1 MEVKDLNSKLNQK
14 SPSNTTDNDLT
25 KQLQTRFD
33 ALEKN
38 FNLKDSELSIKIKKI
53 IDLENTLGKT
63 DTMFDYVIEN
73 VLNEMFKD
81 WDNEHKNK
89 FRSVMLKYKSD

>member
-33 ALEKN
+33 ALEKK

-53 IDLENTLGKT
+53 TDLENTLVKT
-63 DTMFDYVIEN
+63 DSMFDYVAEN
-73 VLNEMFKD
+73 VLNEMFGD
-81 WDNEHKNK
+81 WNDEKKNK
-89 FRSVMLKYKSD
+89 FRGVMLKYKAD

>member
-53 IDLENTLGKT
+53 TDLENTLVKT
-63 DTMFDYVIEN
+63 DSMFDYVVEN
-73 VLNEMFKD
+73 VLNEMFGD
-81 WDNEHKNK
+81 WNDEKKNK
-89 FRSVMLKYKSD
+89 FRGVMLKYKSE

>member
-25 KQLQTRFD
+25 KQLQTRID
-33 ALEKN
+33 ELEKK

-53 IDLENTLGKT
+53 TDLENTLVKT
-63 DTMFDYVIEN
+63 DSMFDYVVEN
-73 VLNEMFKD
+73 VLNEMFGD
-81 WDNEHKNK
+81 WNGEKKNK
-89 FRSVMLKYKSD
+89 FRGVMLKYKSE